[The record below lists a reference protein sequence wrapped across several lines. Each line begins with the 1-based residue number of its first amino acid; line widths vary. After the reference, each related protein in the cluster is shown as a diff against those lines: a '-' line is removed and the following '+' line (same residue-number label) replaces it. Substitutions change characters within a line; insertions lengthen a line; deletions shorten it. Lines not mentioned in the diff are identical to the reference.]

1 MKENAGLFT
10 KSVTENERLKEI
22 SYAEHLHLTK
32 TSLNT
37 ILFLA
42 YGETVRKK
50 RSRRKKLPNG
60 SKRESSS
67 RWVIYENLSG
77 NGFAE
82 IAGHKYPLQPEDV
95 VLLQPFADA
104 RVCPEEGQTL
114 SGRYICIYD
123 SIVMAAMGSALAL
136 KTAGVFHLQEDPCIR
151 NLFDRVKAIVTDSV
165 ALPETERE
173 LSLICYELLYELSA
187 RKREDSSDP
196 KFEHFL
202 RQLSAN
208 CARQHTLAGMAK
220 TCGVTP
226 RTLTRLFHAKL
237 SMSPIQYLINIR
249 LDYAAMWLR
258 RGGQN
263 YTIKAVAE
271 KCGYR
276 NVPFFSREFRK
287 KFSMTPSEYIKKYRT
302 VQQ

>member
-1 MKENAGLFT
+1 MKEKACLFT
-10 KSVTENERLKEI
+10 KKVTENERLKEI

-42 YGETVRKK
+42 YGETLRKK
-50 RSRRKKLPNG
+50 RGRKLLPKRGN
-60 SKRESSS
+60 RESSS

-82 IAGHKYPLQPEDV
+82 ISGHKHPLQAGDA

-104 RVCPEEGQTL
+104 LFYPEEGQTL

-123 SIVMAAMGSALAL
+123 SMVMAAMGSTLAL
-136 KTAGVFHLQEDPCIR
+136 KAAGVFHLQEDSCIR
-151 NLFDRVKAIVTDSV
+151 NLFDRVKAIVTDFV
-165 ALPETERE
+165 VLQETERE
-173 LSLICYELLYELSA
+173 LSLICYELLYELST
-187 RKREDSSDP
+187 RKREEASDS

-208 CARQHTLAGMAK
+208 CAQQHTLAGMAK

-258 RGGQN
+258 RGGQS

-276 NVPFFSREFRK
+276 NVPFFSREFRR
-287 KFSMTPSEYIKKYRT
+287 KFSMTPSEYIKKYCT
-302 VQQ
+302 DLP